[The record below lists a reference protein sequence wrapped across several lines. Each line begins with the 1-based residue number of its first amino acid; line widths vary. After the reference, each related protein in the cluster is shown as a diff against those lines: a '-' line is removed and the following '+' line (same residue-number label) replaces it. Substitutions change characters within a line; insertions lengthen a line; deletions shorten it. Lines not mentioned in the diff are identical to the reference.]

1 MFEYRNF
8 IKMLDAAPELVA
20 QRADKII
27 AALNKAVTDKEEW
40 RLDLNEYDKY
50 FEYTAV
56 EYCYGSY
63 VMPVFL
69 TYKNNT
75 LCFTNKD
82 ETNSE
87 DVSILYTVIYS
98 YNSDREH
105 KRRKEINAKVM
116 RLRQAINNIISLQ
129 LYKFSFASSS
139 IYYKSKNE
147 FEEFVELL
155 DNADKEN
162 QSRIERLI
170 QGMNNL
176 DDDFSYVMLSAYNE
190 QYDENKIC
198 YGLKYDNVSP
208 VYLTYFSAENAL
220 EFTAYDYTDN
230 ENVSILYTVIYDYN
244 ANRDSVNRKLIE
256 SKIGKIIELNLDT
269 LNNNLNDKF
278 SIDEDRIIR
287 KGRIC

>member
-8 IKMLDAAPELVA
+8 IKMLDTAPELVA

-27 AALNKAVTDKEEW
+27 AALNKTVADKEEW
-40 RLDLNEYDKY
+40 RLDLNENDEC
-50 FEYTAV
+50 FEDTAV

-69 TYKNNT
+69 TYKNGT
-75 LCFTNKD
+75 FCFTNKD

-105 KRRKEINAKVM
+105 KRRKEINTKVT
-116 RLRQAINNIISLQ
+116 RLRQAIRDITFK
-129 LYKFSFASSS
+129 LYKFNFTGSS
-139 IYYKSKNE
+139 IYYKNKSE
-147 FEEFVELL
+147 FEEFIELL

-170 QGMNNL
+170 QGINNL
-176 DDDFSYVMLSAYNE
+176 DNDFSLVLSAYNE

-198 YGLKYDNVSP
+198 YGLRYDNVSP
-208 VYLTYFSAENAL
+208 VYLTYYSAENTL
-220 EFTAYDYTDN
+220 EFTAYDCTDN
-230 ENVSILYTVIYDYN
+230 ENVSILYTVIYDYK
-244 ANRDSVNRKLIE
+244 ANRDSINRKLIE
-256 SKIGKIIELNLDT
+256 SKIGKIIEFNLDV
-269 LNNNLNDKF
+269 LNSDLSDKF
-278 SIDEDRIIR
+278 CICEDRILG
-287 KGRIC
+287 KEK

>member
-8 IKMLDAAPELVA
+8 IKMLDTAPELVL
-20 QRADKII
+20 QRADKIV
-27 AALNKAVTDKEEW
+27 AALNKTVANKEEW

-69 TYKNNT
+69 TYKNGT
-75 LCFTNKD
+75 FCFTDKD

-87 DVSILYTVIYS
+87 DVSILYNVIYS

-105 KRRKEINAKVM
+105 KRRKEINAKVT
-116 RLRQAINNIISLQ
+116 RLRQAIRDITFK
-129 LYKFSFASSS
+129 LYKFSFTGSS
-139 IYYKSKNE
+139 IYYKNKSE
-147 FEEFVELL
+147 FEEFIELL

-220 EFTAYDYTDN
+220 EFTAHDYTDN

-244 ANRDSVNRKLIE
+244 ANRDSINRKLIE
-256 SKIGKIIELNLDT
+256 SKIGKIIELNFDT
-269 LNNNLNDKF
+269 LNNGLNDKF
-278 SIDEDRIIR
+278 SVDEDRIIR

>member
-8 IKMLDAAPELVA
+8 IKMLDTAPELVL

-27 AALNKAVTDKEEW
+27 TALNKTVANKEEW
-40 RLDLNEYDKY
+40 RLDLNENDEY

-75 LCFTNKD
+75 FCFTNKD

-98 YNSDREH
+98 YNSNREH
-105 KRRKEINAKVM
+105 KRRKEINAKVT
-116 RLRQAINNIISLQ
+116 RLRQAIRDITFK
-129 LYKFSFASSS
+129 LYKFNFTGSS
-139 IYYKSKNE
+139 IYYKNKSE
-147 FEEFVELL
+147 FEEFIELL
-155 DNADKEN
+155 DNADREN

-170 QGMNNL
+170 QGINNL
-176 DDDFSYVMLSAYNE
+176 DNGFSLVLSAYNE
-190 QYDENKIC
+190 QYDKNKIC

-208 VYLTYFSAENAL
+208 VYLTYYSTENTL
-220 EFTAYDYTDN
+220 EFTAYDCTNN
-230 ENVSILYTVIYDYN
+230 ENVSILYTVIYDYK
-244 ANRDSVNRKLIE
+244 ANRDSINRKLIE
-256 SKIGKIIELNLDT
+256 SKIGKIIESNLDT
-269 LNNNLNDKF
+269 LSSNLSSKF
-278 SIDEDRIIR
+278 FIYEDRILG
-287 KGRIC
+287 KEK

>member
-8 IKMLDAAPELVA
+8 IKMLDTAPELVV

-27 AALNKAVTDKEEW
+27 TALNKTVADKEEW
-40 RLDLNEYDKY
+40 RLDLNENDEC
-50 FEYTAV
+50 FEDTSV
-56 EYCYGSY
+56 EYCYGSF

-75 LCFTNKD
+75 FCFTNKD

-98 YNSDREH
+98 YNSNREH
-105 KRRKEINAKVM
+105 KRRKEINAKVT
-116 RLRQAINNIISLQ
+116 RLRQAIRDITFK
-129 LYKFSFASSS
+129 LYKFNFTGSS
-139 IYYKSKNE
+139 IYYKNKDE

-170 QGMNNL
+170 QGINNL
-176 DDDFSYVMLSAYNE
+176 DNDFSLVLSAYNE

-208 VYLTYFSAENAL
+208 VYLTYYSAENTL
-220 EFTAYDYTDN
+220 EFTAYDCTDN
-230 ENVSILYTVIYDYN
+230 ENVSILYTVIYDYK
-244 ANRDSVNRKLIE
+244 ANRDSINRKLIE
-256 SKIGKIIELNLDT
+256 SKIGKIIESNLDT
-269 LNNNLNDKF
+269 LNSNLSSKF
-278 SIDEDRIIR
+278 FIYEDRILG
-287 KGRIC
+287 KEK

>member
-8 IKMLDAAPELVA
+8 IKMLDTAPELVL
-20 QRADKII
+20 QRADKIV
-27 AALNKAVTDKEEW
+27 AALNKTVADKEEW

-56 EYCYGSY
+56 EYCYRSF

-69 TYKNNT
+69 TYKNGT
-75 LCFTNKD
+75 FCFTNKD

-87 DVSILYTVIYS
+87 DVSILYNVIYS

-105 KRRKEINAKVM
+105 KRRKEINAKVT
-116 RLRQAINNIISLQ
+116 RLRQAIRDITFK
-129 LYKFSFASSS
+129 LYKFSFTGSS
-139 IYYKSKNE
+139 IYYKNKSE
-147 FEEFVELL
+147 FEEFIELL

-176 DDDFSYVMLSAYNE
+176 DNDFSLVLSAYNE
-190 QYDENKIC
+190 QYDENKIY

-208 VYLTYFSAENAL
+208 VYLTYYSAENTL

-244 ANRDSVNRKLIE
+244 ANRDSINRKLIE

-269 LNNNLNDKF
+269 LNSNLNDKF

-287 KGRIC
+287 KGKIC

>member
-8 IKMLDAAPELVA
+8 IKMLDTAPELVL

-27 AALNKAVTDKEEW
+27 TALNKTVADKGEW
-40 RLDLNEYDKY
+40 RLDLNENDEC
-50 FEYTAV
+50 FEDAAV
-56 EYCYGSY
+56 EYCYGSF

-69 TYKNNT
+69 TYKNGT
-75 LCFTNKD
+75 FCFTNKD

-105 KRRKEINAKVM
+105 KRRKEINTKVT
-116 RLRQAINNIISLQ
+116 RLRQAIHDITFK
-129 LYKFSFASSS
+129 LYKFNFTGSS
-139 IYYKSKNE
+139 IYYKNKSE
-147 FEEFVELL
+147 FEEFIELL

-170 QGMNNL
+170 QGINNL
-176 DDDFSYVMLSAYNE
+176 DNDFSLVLSAYNE

-208 VYLTYFSAENAL
+208 VYLTYYSAENTL
-220 EFTAYDYTDN
+220 EFTAYDCADN
-230 ENVSILYTVIYDYN
+230 ENVSILYTVIYDYK
-244 ANRDSVNRKLIE
+244 ANRDSINRKQIE
-256 SKIGKIIELNLDT
+256 SKIGKIIESNLDV
-269 LNNNLNDKF
+269 LNNNLNGRF
-278 SIDEDRIIR
+278 CICEDRITG
-287 KGRIC
+287 KGNNV